1 MSTSTRTKRPGTTS
15 RHRGVSYD
23 VRTDRWRVQI
33 WTNGRQVY
41 IGNFETEN
49 IAASKARLAFRAY
62 GPIRLG
68 T

>member
-23 VRTDRWRVQI
+23 VRTDRWRVQV

-41 IGNFETEN
+41 IGNFETEK
-49 IAASKARLAFRAY
+49 IAGEKASLAFRAY
-62 GPIRLG
+62 A
-68 T
+68 